1 MNILLLGSGG
11 RECAIAW
18 KLAQSPRC
26 TKLFIAP
33 GNAGTGAYGEN
44 VAIKVN
50 EFEKIKD
57 FVAANGIEMVVVGP
71 EDPLVNGIYD
81 YFQGT
86 DVKVIGPSK
95 AAAQLEGSKDFCKR
109 FMMRNNIPTARYQS
123 FTAAEYDE
131 ACKFLE
137 TLQAPYVLKA
147 DGLAAGKGVLILPT
161 LDEAKRELK
170 EMLDGMF
177 GAASATVVI
186 EEFMSGIECS
196 VFVLTDGKNYKI
208 LPVAKDYK
216 RIGEGDTGLNTGGM
230 GNCSPV
236 PFANDEFMQKVEER
250 IVKPTIAGLSKEGL
264 EYKGFIFLG
273 LIRMDR
279 PIQNY
284 GAGDPMV
291 IEYNVRMGDP
301 ETEVVMPRI
310 KSDLVELLDGV
321 ANGTLDKKTLEID
334 QRAAVTVVL
343 VSGGYP
349 GSYEKGKV
357 MTGMDDEL
365 FTQGVVAPED
375 SHRKSILFHAGTA
388 EKDGN
393 VVTAGG
399 RVICVT
405 SYGNN
410 REEALAQS
418 MRGAELIQ
426 FEGKYYRRDIG
437 KDLAA
442 WD

>member
-26 TKLFIAP
+26 TRLFIAP

-301 ETEVVMPRI
+301 ETEVVLPRI

-375 SHRKSILFHAGTA
+375 SHKKSILFHAGTA

-405 SYGNN
+405 SYGDN